1 MDIDRLK
8 TIDKV
13 LGIIADA
20 TLIIALFYR
29 QLLLEAS
36 VLALFWLAFDA
47 YVALKTSKLDF
58 LADVL
63 FIAAFIVLP
72 FFIPNNSLSTLAS
85 TIPNIPSV
93 SKVVL
98 AKFVV
103 IGGLFVLAMLN
114 VRDVVRTLSDKLSET
129 RIEL

>member
-1 MDIDRLK
+1 MDIDTLK

-20 TLIIALFYR
+20 TLIIALFYK
-29 QLLLEAS
+29 QLLLEAG
-36 VLALFWLAFDA
+36 VLALVWLAFDT
-47 YVALKTSKLDF
+47 YMSLKTSMLDF
-58 LADVL
+58 FFDVL
-63 FIAAFIVLP
+63 FIAAFVILP
-72 FFIPNNSLSTLAS
+72 FFISSNSLSALAS
-85 TIPNIPSV
+85 TIPNIPGV
-93 SKVVL
+93 SKVL

-114 VRDVVRTLSDKLSET
+114 VRDAARTLSDKLSET